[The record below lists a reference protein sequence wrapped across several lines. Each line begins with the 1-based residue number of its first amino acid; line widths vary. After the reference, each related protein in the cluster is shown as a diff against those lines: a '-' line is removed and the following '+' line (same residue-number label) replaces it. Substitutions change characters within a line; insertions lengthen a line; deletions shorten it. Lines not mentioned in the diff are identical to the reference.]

1 VELGIDGFNLTET
14 FQSSF
19 STASRF
25 IKNGRAMD
33 DIKKSLFD
41 QQIQMGIDGTKIHIH
56 LVDDPGF
63 VCAGSLA
70 GRKDIGKDLIFA
82 SSRHL
87 IKSVSKACI
96 KSSDHGNSKL
106 A

>member
-1 VELGIDGFNLTET
+1 
-14 FQSSF
+14 
-19 STASRF
+19 
-25 IKNGRAMD
+25 
-33 DIKKSLFD
+33 
-41 QQIQMGIDGTKIHIH
+41 MGIDGTEIHIR

-70 GRKDIGKDLIFA
+70 GRKDIGKDLVFA

-96 KSSDHGNSKL
+96 KSSDHENTKL

>member
-1 VELGIDGFNLTET
+1 LN
-14 FQSSF
+14 
-19 STASRF
+19 
-25 IKNGRAMD
+25 

-41 QQIQMGIDGTKIHIH
+41 QQIQMGIDGTKIHIR

-87 IKSVSKACI
+87 IKSVSKERI
-96 KSSDHGNSKL
+96 KSSDHEDSKP

>member
-1 VELGIDGFNLTET
+1 VELGIDSFNLPET
-14 FQSSF
+14 FQSS

-25 IKNGRAMD
+25 IEDVRSIN
-33 DIKKSLFD
+33 DIEKGLFD
-41 QQIQMGIDGTKIHIH
+41 KQIQMRIDGTEIHIH
-56 LVDDPGF
+56 LVDDPVF

-70 GRKDIGKDLIFA
+70 GRKDIGKDLVFA

-87 IKSVSKACI
+87 IKSVSKAGI
-96 KSSDHGNSKL
+96 KSSDDENTKL